1 MPLILTEPEA
11 RVLGSLIEKELT
23 TPDYY
28 PLTLNALLNACNQKS
43 NRDPVVSYDDSI
55 VLGAIDRLR
64 DKRLALVITGAEHRV
79 PKYGHRA
86 YETLNLGRRELS
98 LLCVLLLRGPQTV
111 GELKERTSRMHEF
124 DDLETV
130 ESVLSRLASLEP
142 QPVVVRLERQPG
154 MREARWAHL
163 LSDQAPPRPA
173 AATAGAV
180 APSYSNKELAER
192 VERLES
198 ELARLRAEFEALR
211 NELT

>member
-11 RVLGSLIEKELT
+11 RVLGALIEKELT

-28 PLTLNALLNACNQKS
+28 PLSLNALVNACNQKS
-43 NRDPVVSYDDSI
+43 NRDPVVHYDDSM
-55 VLGAIDRLR
+55 VLGAIDLLR
-64 DKRLALVITGAEHRV
+64 DKRLAVVITGADHRV

-124 DDLETV
+124 DDLESVETV
-130 ESVLSRLASLEP
+130 LNRLASLDP
-142 QPVVVRLERQPG
+142 QPLAVRLERQPG
-154 MREARWAHL
+154 MRESRWAHL
-163 LSDQAPPRPA
+163 LSGGAAPRPA
-173 AATAGAV
+173 GATAGAV
-180 APSYSNKELAER
+180 QPSSLSSELAER

-198 ELARLRAEFEALR
+198 EVAKLRAEFEALR